1 MNRCIRK
8 GCVDFLKSEEG
19 GKEESKVGR
28 EERGKE
34 SNKTGGNAGQAW
46 VPEKKRKH
54 LHPSWYLPVTTLP
67 TWRTMCC
74 TQMYSQGSA
83 FSEIVMPRKEGSAD

>member
-28 EERGKE
+28 EEPGKE

-54 LHPSWYLPVTTLP
+54 LHPSWYLPVTTPPHLEDNVLYP
-67 TWRTMCC
+67 NVFTGISL
-74 TQMYSQGSA
+74 Q
-83 FSEIVMPRKEGSAD
+83 